1 MTLKDIQFIFNR
13 ALSLSF
19 CKKKWLLTF
28 CVLALCG
35 ILVVFFRG
43 LALKANQWVVMSL
56 TFLPI
61 FLSAGIMLSLGIF
74 LARIYHHEIKRK
86 EVNYRDILNKSWEVV
101 IGATYFCVPI
111 ILSYLLLWIVM
122 GIFMLLN
129 DIPGLGDF
137 FGVVLS
143 FAPFLLNFGSLIL
156 CLFSLSLLFFMTPL
170 LALRG
175 LNRLEISQ
183 ILIKRVKEDIFSNLL
198 LALVAL
204 FPLMS
209 IVGLLVLSAVLT
221 GSLCDY
227 CDTPTYTILQWF
239 FIMIPFT
246 AILAPAIIFFFNF
259 STEAH
264 VLLQK
269 ELKGEAA

>member
-43 LALKANQWVVMSL
+43 LALNAGQWVVMSL

-61 FLSAGIMLSLGIF
+61 FLSAGIILSLGIF
-74 LARIYHHEIKRK
+74 LTRIYHNEIKKK
-86 EVNYRDILNKSWEVV
+86 EINYGEVFNKSWEVV
-101 IGATYFCVPI
+101 IGASYFSVPI
-111 ILSYLLLWIVM
+111 ILSYLLLWVIM
-122 GIFMLLN
+122 GIFVLLN
-129 DIPGLGDF
+129 DIPGFGDF

-143 FAPFLLNFGSLIL
+143 FAPFLLNLGSLVL
-156 CLFSLSLLFFMTPL
+156 CLLSLSLLFFMAPL

-175 LNRLEISQ
+175 LNRFEISKF
-183 ILIKRVKEDIFSNLL
+183 LIHRVKEDIFSNLL

-204 FPLMS
+204 LPILF
-209 IVGLLVLSAVLT
+209 IVGLLVLAAVLT
-221 GSLCDY
+221 GTLCDY

-246 AILAPAIIFFFNF
+246 AILAPAVIFFFNF
-259 STEAH
+259 AAETH

-269 ELKGEAA
+269 GLRGEA